1 MMINVKAKRIFYDEW
16 DRKFLMPLIVRSV
29 QSSISS
35 IINMVAVLH
44 INVVTVSLVNNTTPL
59 FVCLLAMCFLK
70 EKLKLAEVLF
80 LGSTFA
86 CIVVII
92 VGAGEDPSKGE
103 TIKEAPWAYLALFAN
118 PVLSAAGSI
127 AQKKLSALDE
137 LVVTFWP

>member
-1 MMINVKAKRIFYDEW
+1 MINFKAKRIFYDEW
-16 DRKFLMPLIVRSV
+16 DRKFLMPMIVRSV

-35 IINMVAVLH
+35 IINMIAVLH

-70 EKLKLAEVLF
+70 ERLKIAEVLF
-80 LGSTFA
+80 MGSTFA

-92 VGAGEDPSKGE
+92 VGAGEDSSGE
-103 TIKEAPWAYLALFAN
+103 SLLQAPWAYLALFVN